1 MTMQD
6 RQMDRLTQ
14 RLNLNTTQQSQVREI
29 LQDSQKQMMA
39 ARADKALSQQ
49 ERHTKM
55 MEIRTSSQEKIRA
68 VLNDDQKTKYNQ
80 MQTQMQQQM
89 QQKMQQKTKTQEGE
103 PAPK

>member
-1 MTMQD
+1 MQD

-14 RLNLNTTQQSQVREI
+14 RLNLDTAQQTQIREI
-29 LQDSQKQMMA
+29 LQDSQKQMTA
-39 ARADKALSQQ
+39 ARSDKALSQQ

-55 MEIRTSSQEKIRA
+55 MEIRTSSQERIRA

-89 QQKMQQKTKTQEGE
+89 QQKMQQKTKEQGGE